1 MKKTSLTLIFGLMLV
16 FLATLANAYRFEGT
30 EYQLITDLKD
40 QFDPS
45 ISGAVTVYTDRRG
58 ADADIYMFDIEAGQ
72 ETQITSGGGD
82 QFFND
87 ISGDKLVYTGF
98 GTGNAE
104 IFLYDISTGE
114 TLQVTD
120 DPANQ
125 RNPAISGDRVVYED
139 DRTKIWDPVTAKLVM
154 KYDVYLL
161 DISTMKETRLTDAPA
176 HQRNPAISGTIVVW
190 EDYRNGQS
198 DVYMLDLASGIETQV
213 TSDPGQNRNPD
224 VDGDVIAFDSNR
236 SSVGDVFIYRISTD
250 TLTAVTAD
258 TDYERNP
265 AVSGDYVAYE
275 SYAGGDSDIW
285 LYSISLGASEQA
297 TVDPSEQYLHDL
309 SGNRLV
315 YTDNR
320 NGNLDI
326 YLYEF
331 VFDDP
336 NIHVSLQSYDFGDVN
351 LGGSSTAFITI
362 SNVGI
367 GPLIINDIAF
377 QTGSGSDF
385 AITASPVVPATVT
398 GPGDTIDVEI
408 TYSPSD
414 VGHSSSTLNIT
425 SNDSDEGVVEI
436 SLSGAGVS
444 TEPPPE
450 EEIAE
455 VLDYFDDSVADESLV
470 GKGPGNSAGKR
481 LNALRNMIESAGDLI
496 KDGLFDEACEQLA
509 DVLKKTD
516 GLPKP
521 PDFVSGAAATE
532 LADMIEALRVTL
544 GCE

>member
-1 MKKTSLTLIFGLMLV
+1 MKKISLTLISSLMLV
-16 FLATLANAYRFEGT
+16 FLATLANAYRFEGI
-30 EYQLITDLKD
+30 ESQLTTDSKD

-58 ADADIYMFDIEAGQ
+58 ADADIYMFDVSTGV

-82 QFFND
+82 QYFND
-87 ISGDKLVYTGF
+87 ISGDNIVYTDF
-98 GTGNAE
+98 GLGNAE
-104 IFLYDISTGE
+104 IFLYNISTGD

-120 DPANQ
+120 NPANQ

-139 DRTKIWDPVTAKLVM
+139 DRNGDYEIYMTDL
-154 KYDVYLL
+154 
-161 DISTMKETRLTDAPA
+161 STGERVETRITNDPA
-176 HQRNPAISGTIVVW
+176 IQRNPAISGTIVVW
-190 EDYRNGQS
+190 EDYRNGQP
-198 DVYMLDLASGIETQV
+198 DVYMLDLVSGIETRV
-213 TSDPGQNRNPD
+213 TSDLDQDRNPD

-236 SSVGDVFIYRISTD
+236 SSVGDVFIYRISTG

-275 SYAGGDSDIW
+275 SYAGGDADIW
-285 LYSISLGASEQA
+285 LYSIFLGVSEQA
-297 TVDPSEQYLHDL
+297 TVDQNEQYLHAL

-320 NGNLDI
+320 NNNPDGYNLDI
-326 YLYEF
+326 YMFEF

-336 NIHVSLQSYDFGDVN
+336 DIDVSLQSYDFGDVN
-351 LGGSSTAFITI
+351 VGGSSTTIITI
-362 SNVGI
+362 SNVGT
-367 GPLIINDIAF
+367 GPLIINGIAF
-377 QTGSGSDF
+377 QAGSSSDF
-385 AITASPVVPATVT
+385 AITASPVLPATVT
-398 GPGDTIDVEI
+398 GPDGTIDVEI
-408 TYSPSD
+408 TYSPSG
-414 VGHSSSTLNIT
+414 VGYSSATLNIT
-425 SNDSDEGVVEI
+425 TNDSDEGVVEI
-436 SLSGAGVS
+436 SLGGAGVL

-455 VLDYFDDSVADESLV
+455 VLDYFDDSVGNGNLV
-470 GKGPGNSAGKR
+470 GEGPGNSAGKR

-521 PDFVSGAAATE
+521 PDFVSGPAATK
-532 LADMIEALRVTL
+532 LASMIEDLRVTL